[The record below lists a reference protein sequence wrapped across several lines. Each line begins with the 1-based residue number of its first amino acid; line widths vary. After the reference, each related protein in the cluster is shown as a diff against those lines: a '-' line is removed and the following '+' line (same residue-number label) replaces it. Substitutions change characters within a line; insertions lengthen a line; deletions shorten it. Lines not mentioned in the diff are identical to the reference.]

1 MKSKELI
8 KEFEQLGLTPE
19 KVLEIV
25 RRYERQKEK
34 VKKYQKEVYEKV
46 SISIRKE
53 KVNQVSQ
60 ITGID
65 VKKVKKYLA
74 ALKLVNEVSKEER
87 EIIRDALQQIEGK

>member
-60 ITGID
+60 LTGID

-87 EIIRDALQQIEGK
+87 EMIRDALQQIEGK

>member
-25 RRYERQKEK
+25 VRYEKQKEK

-46 SISIRKE
+46 SVSVRKE
-53 KVNQVSQ
+53 IVNQVLQ
-60 ITGID
+60 LTGID
-65 VKKVKKYLA
+65 SKKVKKYLA

>member
-1 MKSKELI
+1 MKSKELMR
-8 KEFEQLGLTPE
+8 EFTQLGLTPE
-19 KVLEIV
+19 KVLEII
-25 RRYERQKEK
+25 RRYERQKER

-46 SISIRKE
+46 SVSVRKE
-53 KVNQVSQ
+53 VVNQVSE

-87 EIIRDALQQIEGK
+87 EMIRDALQQIEGK

>member
-60 ITGID
+60 MTGID

-87 EIIRDALQQIEGK
+87 EMIRDALQQIEGK

>member
-8 KEFEQLGLTPE
+8 KEFTQLGLTPE

-53 KVNQVSQ
+53 NVDMIMSKY
-60 ITGID
+60 GID
-65 VKKVKKYLA
+65 KNVAKKLLAVKKLIKQLPEE
-74 ALKLVNEVSKEER
+74 LIKEE
-87 EIIRDALQQIEGK
+87 IFIGQ

>member
-1 MKSKELI
+1 MKLKELI

-25 RRYERQKEK
+25 VRYEKQKEK

-46 SISIRKE
+46 SVSVRKE
-53 KVNQVSQ
+53 IVNQVLQ
-60 ITGID
+60 LTGID
-65 VKKVKKYLA
+65 SKKVKKYLA

>member
-34 VKKYQKEVYEKV
+34 VKRYQKEVYEKV
-46 SISIRKE
+46 SVSVRKE
-53 KVNQVSQ
+53 VVNQVSQ
-60 ITGID
+60 LTGID
-65 VKKVKKYLA
+65 SKKVKKYLS

-87 EIIRDALQQIEGK
+87 EMIRDALQQIEGK

>member
-53 KVNQVSQ
+53 NVDMIMSKY
-60 ITGID
+60 GID
-65 VKKVKKYLA
+65 KNVAKKLLAVKKLIKQLPEE
-74 ALKLVNEVSKEER
+74 LIKEE
-87 EIIRDALQQIEGK
+87 IFIGQ

>member
-25 RRYERQKEK
+25 KRYERQKEK

-60 ITGID
+60 MTGID

-87 EIIRDALQQIEGK
+87 EMIRDALQQIEGK

>member
-8 KEFEQLGLTPE
+8 KEFSQLGLTPE

-53 KVNQVSQ
+53 SVDEIMN
-60 ITGID
+60 IYNID
-65 VKKVKKYLA
+65 KNTAKKFLATKKLIKQ
-74 ALKLVNEVSKEER
+74 LPERLIEELTK
-87 EIIRDALQQIEGK
+87 D

>member
-60 ITGID
+60 MTGID

-74 ALKLVNEVSKEER
+74 ALKLVNELSKEER
-87 EIIRDALQQIEGK
+87 EMIRDALQQIEGK

>member
-34 VKKYQKEVYEKV
+34 VKRYQKEVYEKV
-46 SISIRKE
+46 SVSVRKE
-53 KVNQVSQ
+53 IVNQVSQ
-60 ITGID
+60 LTGID
-65 VKKVKKYLA
+65 SKRVKKYLS
-74 ALKLVNEVSKEER
+74 ALKLANEISKEER
-87 EIIRDALQQIEGK
+87 EMIREALQRIEGK

>member
-34 VKKYQKEVYEKV
+34 VKRYQKEVYEKV
-46 SISIRKE
+46 SVSVRKE
-53 KVNQVSQ
+53 IVNQVSHL
-60 ITGID
+60 TGID
-65 VKKVKKYLA
+65 SKKVKKYLA

-87 EIIRDALQQIEGK
+87 ETIREALQQIEGK